1 MGIGVSVVL
10 IAVGAILTFAID
22 AEVAGIN
29 IDVIGIILM
38 IAGALGL
45 LWTLLIWG
53 PRQRN
58 STVVEERRP
67 VERRVYDDQPPV

>member
-1 MGIGVSVVL
+1 MSVTSNNPAHGSLGEGLKALHDKWGWIGAL
-10 IAVGAILTFAID
+10 
-22 AEVAGIN
+22 
-29 IDVIGIILM
+29 GIILM

-53 PRQRN
+53 PRQRG